1 MYQLKKII
9 SLLFLL
15 FFANIGNYRP
25 IYSNEI
31 TSKMFL
37 QLINSATEC
46 SELIPNSR
54 VNPSIF
60 NSDSNIQI
68 VSEIYPYK
76 FGMSELQPISFSL
89 SSPLFNNSAQI
100 KSGISGVFNSI
111 FNQYTI
117 GVAGGVKI
125 TDYMSIGSELEYNQL
140 IINKSNSYSAFG
152 VNFGTLIKI
161 NNIFDFG
168 LSIKLSNQ
176 FEKSEFAMQQMY
188 CGVGL
193 NLTEY
198 LLSDVGFKL
207 DSEDKLSYYFRTK
220 YQITN
225 QIAFRIGYQ
234 TIPNTVQ
241 FGALIAISNLYSF
254 TINIE
259 KSEFLTYYSFIQ
271 LGIKL

>member
-15 FFANIGNYRP
+15 FFANIGNYQP

-89 SSPLFNNSAQI
+89 SSTLFNNSAQI

-152 VNFGTLIKI
+152 LNCGTIIAVNDIL
-161 NNIFDFG
+161 DFG
-168 LSIKLSNQ
+168 LSIEFANQ
-176 FEKSEFAMQQMY
+176 FENSEFEVNRIY
-188 CGVGL
+188 CGMGL
-193 NLTEY
+193 KLSKD
-198 LLSDVGFKL
+198 LLSDIGFKL
-207 DSEDKLSYYFRTK
+207 NSDDMVSYYFRTK
-220 YQITN
+220 YFICEP
-225 QIAFRIGYQ
+225 IAFRIGYQ
-234 TIPNTVQ
+234 TTPNTVQ

-259 KSEFLTYYSFIQ
+259 KSELLTYNSFIQ